1 MAYASGYIRVE
12 TEIDLADYDGEYDIE
27 FDGLSDI
34 MELAE
39 LNNYTKEDIIDYCF
53 DQGRVDPSKF
63 MQKYMTVDEISQLFQ
78 ESVVH
83 QIDLLSLTVSNQSD
97 KIKELEEQLE
107 NATKTDEEL
116 VKDVAY

>member
-1 MAYASGYIRVE
+1 MAYASGYITVE
-12 TEIDLADYDGEYDIE
+12 TEIDINDYDSEFEIE
-27 FDGLSDI
+27 F
-34 MELAE
+34 
-39 LNNYTKEDIIDYCF
+39 EDLDDVIDTARANGYSREEIIEHCF
-53 DQGRVDPSKF
+53 DHGTIDPSKF

-97 KIKELEEQLE
+97 KIKELEEQLA